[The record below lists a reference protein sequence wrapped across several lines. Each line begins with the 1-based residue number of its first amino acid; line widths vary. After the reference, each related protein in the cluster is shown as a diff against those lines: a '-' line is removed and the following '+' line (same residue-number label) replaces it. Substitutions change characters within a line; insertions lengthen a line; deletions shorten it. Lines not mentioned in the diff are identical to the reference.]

1 MFFCEYYEIFKNIN
15 FEEHLRTAVSLSA
28 ELILRIKAH
37 YKVFSL
43 NSLKINKRLWTYRI
57 FWKCKVEAFSWNFSE
72 IWRVAIVKKNFLGC
86 FWGRDIF
93 QQQKWL
99 FIKLSKLKFLLNNLK
114 NLIIVFLSRSCFQ
127 YKQWIILSDKVF
139 LYFQPVYYWNE

>member
-57 FWKCKVEAFSWNFSE
+57 FLKCKVEAFSWNFSE

-99 FIKLSKLKFLLNNLK
+99 FIKLSKLKFLLNNLN
-114 NLIIVFLSRSCFQ
+114 NLIVFLSRSCFQ